1 MTLELG
7 QREKET
13 SREEEREEN
22 VGVVVGLGKWAREIH
37 ISLLGWQT
45 GRRLNHRSLVPSLE
59 KSETRNETEPPFLR
73 HSRRFDGS
81 RFIFLVM
88 AASPIIVS
96 PDCLSTFGLISTT

>member
-13 SREEEREEN
+13 SREEEREEK

-45 GRRLNHRSLVPSLE
+45 GRLA
-59 KSETRNETEPPFLR
+59 
-73 HSRRFDGS
+73 D
-81 RFIFLVM
+81 
-88 AASPIIVS
+88 A
-96 PDCLSTFGLISTT
+96 STTVPWFLPWRNQRQGTRPSHPSCDIQDVLTALGSFSL

>member
-13 SREEEREEN
+13 SREEEREEK
-22 VGVVVGLGKWAREIH
+22 VGVVVVAWAREIH

-59 KSETRNETEPPFLR
+59 KSETRNETEPPFL
-73 HSRRFDGS
+73 
-81 RFIFLVM
+81 
-88 AASPIIVS
+88 
-96 PDCLSTFGLISTT
+96 

>member
-13 SREEEREEN
+13 SREEEREEK

-45 GRRLNHRSLVPSLE
+45 GRRSLVPSLE

-88 AASPIIVS
+88 AAGPIIIL